1 MQSLPVRAGREH
13 LHTTMYPPVQR
24 GEIQRVGFLQASNWI
39 ELSVAR
45 SMTLP
50 KSGRASNYGIV
61 APAFVPPSVDIR
73 VSESLHE
80 YRVTLKVAGI
90 VKTASVQRSRGQHAI
105 SFCIELRLN

>member
-1 MQSLPVRAGREH
+1 MA
-13 LHTTMYPPVQR
+13 
-24 GEIQRVGFLQASNWI
+24 
-39 ELSVAR
+39 
-45 SMTLP
+45 LP

-80 YRVTLKVAGI
+80 YRVALKVAGI
-90 VKTASVQRSRGQHAI
+90 VKTASVRRSLGQHAI